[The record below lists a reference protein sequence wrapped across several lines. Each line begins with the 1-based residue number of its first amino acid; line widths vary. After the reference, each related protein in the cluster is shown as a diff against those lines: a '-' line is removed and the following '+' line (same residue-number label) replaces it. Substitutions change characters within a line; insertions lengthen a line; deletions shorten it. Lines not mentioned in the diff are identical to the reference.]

1 LDADLTQAIFSGA
14 KLTGALLSLAKID
27 EEILKAAD
35 LTGAD
40 LRRASYPPD
49 AELPEGWIRGPG
61 GRLMRG
67 SGDPVILA
75 EPSVERLGR

>member
-1 LDADLTQAIFSGA
+1 MDVDLTQAIFSGA

-40 LRRASYPPD
+40 LQRPSYPRMRNY
-49 AELPEGWIRGPG
+49 PEDGSAAPTG
-61 GRLMRG
+61 G
-67 SGDPVILA
+67 S
-75 EPSVERLGR
+75 